1 MLTDDSTQDALLRKW
16 RQFTVKLPCLC
27 SGCLW
32 VMKHSKN
39 YWSWRRQE
47 RRSTWGKMGWWC
59 RSERDTDA
67 SKCGRRRP
75 APPDPSPVLS
85 VETFVKFPWCQPKST
100 REGIRWREE
109 PQAVIQLFVSA
120 LSLNL
125 DYMLHLYVLGGIP
138 KNTFWDHF
146 WSPVTFLGYR
156 VSKLQN
162 QVLNP
167 STVACKSS
175 SSDFASKDSADG
187 WIESIWKNWKCQK
200 I

>member
-1 MLTDDSTQDALLRKW
+1 MLTHDNTWDALLRKW

-32 VMKHSKN
+32 VKWNPVRIIDRGGGKRGGALGGKWDDDVGARGTQMLANVKEEGQLPQTPTLSFLLKPLWSSPGANQKAPEKASGGGKN
-39 YWSWRRQE
+39 PRLW
-47 RRSTWGKMGWWC
+47 
-59 RSERDTDA
+59 
-67 SKCGRRRP
+67 
-75 APPDPSPVLS
+75 
-85 VETFVKFPWCQPKST
+85 FVF
-100 REGIRWREE
+100 
-109 PQAVIQLFVSA
+109 FVSA

-175 SSDFASKDSADG
+175 SSGYASKDSADG
-187 WIESIWKNWKCQK
+187 WIESIWKN
-200 I
+200 